1 MQTRIPI
8 PAPAYRTRS
17 TTASARLNSSETR
30 TVSPTGSSVARNI
43 DQPTGASDKTK
54 LDMHGVARIR
64 YRVLKLLE
72 EYEPAKV
79 EKIDIVMAKFEGRE
93 HELLEKMIARFASSG
108 KDELKSIAS
117 AADASQSNKS
127 SLDSRPKSRQD
138 MSLERHMERM
148 KRIRASASAS
158 KDGNK

>member
-1 MQTRIPI
+1 
-8 PAPAYRTRS
+8 
-17 TTASARLNSSETR
+17 
-30 TVSPTGSSVARNI
+30 
-43 DQPTGASDKTK
+43 
-54 LDMHGVARIR
+54 MHGVARIR

-93 HELLEKMIARFASSG
+93 NELLEKMIARHQRRG
-108 KDELKSIAS
+108 KEDLKSDAS

-148 KRIRASASAS
+148 KRIRASASTS

>member
-17 TTASARLNSSETR
+17 TTASARPNSSETR
-30 TVSPTGSSVARNI
+30 TASPTGSSVTRNI

-93 HELLEKMIARFASSG
+93 KDLLEKMIARYESSG

-117 AADASQSNKS
+117 AAEASQSNKS